1 MRFVAAGALSIR
13 GAPLAVLS
21 GSLNFGVVCSG
32 SPDDQS
38 RARPG
43 ALDPAAAARR
53 PHPRGP
59 GGESAGDQKLPAY
72 CVFTD
77 ATMLALAESLPEDE
91 SDLARIPGIGPAKIG
106 KYGPSILAL
115 CAGSSLP
122 RGPGETGEPPAA
134 VG

>member
-1 MRFVAAGALSIR
+1 
-13 GAPLAVLS
+13 
-21 GSLNFGVVCSG
+21 VCG
-32 SPDDQS
+32 
-38 RARPG
+38 
-43 ALDPAAAARR
+43 RR
-53 PHPRGP
+53 LTDAQERKLGRCLTC
-59 GGESAGDQKLPAY
+59 ESAYDEAAHERLREWRREQAATEKLPAY

-122 RGPGETGEPPAA
+122 RGPGETPPAA